1 MQNDNNDSFEFSKVK
16 ISQIDPPTELTDLEK
31 TAIMQFRLDEQEK
44 ESVND
49 KEITNLSNTLILK
62 LKNLHN
68 NADNNKKSL
77 YETVILK
84 LEEIIKKNNSLEI
97 KHKLKVEKS
106 TKLNSKKHKRLL
118 PISYKHINV
127 DNINYDDDLYKLSKI
142 AIKNLSNETNL
153 NVNKTRLGKQGKK
166 IKIDNVHVNKTN
178 YDQYQNK
185 LNEFAVDNLYYK
197 FAPRETKKYKLYKLC
212 LTFSICIFLFT
223 SLIIGNWLRQG
234 YSIKQLE
241 KDITESTTIT
251 KVEDGSLYNMDES
264 IEENKYGSQYW
275 QYLNTPLSSVDFTQL
290 LKQNSDTVGWIIVNN
305 TNINYPVVQT
315 SNNDFYLDHA
325 YDKSSNNAG
334 WIYAD
339 FRDNFNVLNQN
350 LVIYGHGRKD
360 KIMFGSL
367 TNSLNKEWYTK
378 EENQIIQLS
387 TLKYNTMWQI
397 FSVYTIEAESYYI
410 TTDFESNQEYTE
422 FLNTILSRS
431 IYNFGVN
438 MSTNDKV
445 LTLSTCYNDNG
456 IRLVVHAK
464 LVKIQER

>member
-1 MQNDNNDSFEFSKVK
+1 LQNDNNDSFEFSKVK

>member
-1 MQNDNNDSFEFSKVK
+1 MQNDNDDSFEFSKVK
-16 ISQIDPPTELTDLEK
+16 ISQINPPTELTDLEK
-31 TAIMQFRLDEQEK
+31 TAIMQFRINEQEK
-44 ESVND
+44 ETIND
-49 KEITNLSNTLILK
+49 KELTSLSNTLILK

-68 NADNNKKSL
+68 TADDTKKSL

-97 KHKLKVEKS
+97 KHKLKVNS
-106 TKLNSKKHKRLL
+106 TSKLNRKKHKRLL
-118 PISYKHINV
+118 PISYKHINT

-142 AIKNLSNETNL
+142 AIKNLSNETKL
-153 NVNKTRLGKQGKK
+153 SVNKTRLGKQGKK

-178 YDQYQNK
+178 YDNYQNK

-251 KVEDGSLYNMDES
+251 KVEDGSLYNVDDS
-264 IEENKYGSQYW
+264 IEETKYGSQYW

-290 LKQNSDTVGWIIVNN
+290 LKQNNDTVGWIIVNN

-315 SNNDFYLDHA
+315 SNNDYYLDHA

-334 WIYAD
+334 WVYAD

-367 TNSLNKEWYTK
+367 TNTLNKDWYTK
-378 EENQIIQLS
+378 EENQIVQLS